1 MKKLTIFLLLLVV
14 LSSIS
19 SFAQQL
25 EATVKKE
32 SSNGGGLVFAL
43 ITVIAFIVIFLFMH
57 KEGEDYRQEV
67 EQFNRD
73 KRAARMNAHFK
84 EEEIKKGG

>member
-1 MKKLTIFLLLLVV
+1 MKKLTIFLLMLVV
-14 LSSIS
+14 LFSIS

-32 SSNGGGLVFAL
+32 SFNRGGLIFAL
-43 ITVIAFIVIFLFMH
+43 ITVIVFIVIFLFMH
-57 KEGEDYRQEV
+57 KEAEDYRQEV

-73 KRAARMNAHFK
+73 KRAARMNAHFR
-84 EEEIKKGG
+84 